1 VRLRLGFV
9 RRSDTDQVEFVY
21 DQIKA
26 LSAPGSYRKFT
37 ILSNEINE
45 LFRDQL
51 LYNQQNISLDDVLV
65 MRVQEGVFQV
75 QFRLKAHRPEGAN
88 QLRINYVEMHF
99 SPHLAK
105 MIGLLPGTNN
115 ELHSLPLIR
124 VANMKGL
131 VQTNDTSAHPLVGL
145 GPAVTETVK
154 ENISN
159 ANILRM
165 DTAPY
170 RVNCDLGI
178 TDMHIYL
185 PRTIEKMSVG
195 KSTASLLA
203 TVPIS
208 KKPNARVH
216 YQVINPQKRKL
227 LQEELDEVQVLTLD
241 YAGKKIKFASSINGV
256 TLDNRLQKWA

>member
-1 VRLRLGFV
+1 
-9 RRSDTDQVEFVY
+9 
-21 DQIKA
+21 
-26 LSAPGSYRKFT
+26 
-37 ILSNEINE
+37 
-45 LFRDQL
+45 
-51 LYNQQNISLDDVLV
+51 
-65 MRVQEGVFQV
+65 
-75 QFRLKAHRPEGAN
+75 
-88 QLRINYVEMHF
+88 
-99 SPHLAK
+99 
-105 MIGLLPGTNN
+105 
-115 ELHSLPLIR
+115 
-124 VANMKGL
+124 MKGL
-131 VQTNDTSAHPLVGL
+131 VEPNDTTAHPLVGL
-145 GPAVTETVK
+145 GPAVTDTVK
-154 ENISN
+154 ESITS
-159 ANILRM
+159 NILRL

-185 PRTIEKMSVG
+185 PMTIEKMSVG

-241 YAGKKIKFASSINGV
+241 YAGKRIKFASSINGL